1 MSSEKVTKQIIVGG
15 IVAATMFSP
24 LQPLRLMEFGG
35 NIAYAAN
42 PVATNVVTYEKQRD
56 DYVAGSTFTDVTNE
70 RWYASAVKQAYEFGL
85 ISGRTETSYDPQ
97 GNLTVAEAI
106 TLAAKLHSYG
116 STGAYEVP
124 PAPSG
129 TPWYTN
135 VVDYA
140 FKNGIIKVYE
150 WEGKLNQNAT
160 RAEVAHIFANVY
172 GEGLLP
178 RINKVT
184 SLPDVRATDQYA
196 EDIYALYEAGILSGS
211 DDRGT
216 FNPNSPITR
225 AEIASIV
232 MRMALPT
239 QRVSLP
245 KYDGGA
251 VPTTNNFPRVP
262 IDGGNT
268 GNQNTTEK
276 PDDTH
281 TNTNTNTNTGTN
293 STETKPETKPD
304 SNNSVDKPNT
314 ETGNNTGN
322 TGSSTGNNTVDKPV
336 DKPDENDT
344 DVNKTIVEN
353 GFTYVDDGTGTYY
366 IYCTADTDL
375 DKLVAKNG
383 YKVSEFMSPGI
394 DPADIEFV
402 PYSGNSAVIALQPA
416 TGAKEAYL
424 SITPVEEEST
434 CPDPEEYADWFF
446 EIFRNGSKV
455 GLKVGIYDKRPAN
468 YPECAAAIINHLRD
482 EYGVPHVEA
491 HPALNAA
498 ADIRAKELATSFSH
512 TRPNGEPYD
521 TTFRETGFKGV
532 DEAMK
537 GTSEDI
543 YGGTDLTGAM
553 YAWIDSPGHLRPMI
567 EDYDVKGDY
576 FTHIGIGYYEGG
588 GMSLVFGQD

>member
-24 LQPLRLMEFGG
+24 LQPLRLMEFDG

-245 KYDGGA
+245 K
-251 VPTTNNFPRVP
+251 
-262 IDGGNT
+262 
-268 GNQNTTEK
+268 
-276 PDDTH
+276 
-281 TNTNTNTNTGTN
+281 
-293 STETKPETKPD
+293 
-304 SNNSVDKPNT
+304 
-314 ETGNNTGN
+314 
-322 TGSSTGNNTVDKPV
+322 
-336 DKPDENDT
+336 
-344 DVNKTIVEN
+344 
-353 GFTYVDDGTGTYY
+353 
-366 IYCTADTDL
+366 
-375 DKLVAKNG
+375 
-383 YKVSEFMSPGI
+383 
-394 DPADIEFV
+394 
-402 PYSGNSAVIALQPA
+402 
-416 TGAKEAYL
+416 
-424 SITPVEEEST
+424 
-434 CPDPEEYADWFF
+434 
-446 EIFRNGSKV
+446 
-455 GLKVGIYDKRPAN
+455 
-468 YPECAAAIINHLRD
+468 
-482 EYGVPHVEA
+482 
-491 HPALNAA
+491 
-498 ADIRAKELATSFSH
+498 
-512 TRPNGEPYD
+512 
-521 TTFRETGFKGV
+521 
-532 DEAMK
+532 
-537 GTSEDI
+537 
-543 YGGTDLTGAM
+543 
-553 YAWIDSPGHLRPMI
+553 
-567 EDYDVKGDY
+567 
-576 FTHIGIGYYEGG
+576 
-588 GMSLVFGQD
+588 